1 MTNRLEEVQNE
12 MEAFTGKKT
21 TKGYRLLKEE
31 LKSLTDALNSTED
44 DATESKGLGDITKDV
59 IAAVGLDKLVEPGCE
74 ACKNRQSML
83 NDWGDKVKA
92 NLARVFRGRQ
102 VTEMTEDDYQ
112 YLSEFLKDGIPSK
125 ITHAEQLRIN
135 KIYQNVSGIQK
146 RTTTCSPCVAKVVRS
161 LEVMYNQYNK

>member
-1 MTNRLEEVQNE
+1 MTNRLEELE
-12 MEAFTGKKT
+12 MQISSFEGDKRSKEY
-21 TKGYRLLKEE
+21 KLLKEE
-31 LKSLTDALNSTED
+31 LESLKSAPR
-44 DATESKGLGDITKDV
+44 GLGDVVKDV
-59 IAAVGLDKLVEPGCE
+59 IQVTGLDKLVEPNCE

-161 LEVMYNQYNK
+161 LEVMYQQYNKIQ